1 MKGGKIQDLLRISLN
16 IRLARIMCYAL
27 LKDKHVITLTS
38 ITLIFSLFSF
48 FCISIVLGIAI
59 VVSLVCGLIAPVIIF
74 SIFTGVVP
82 KSHPKKEMVRS
93 CSVCGGEECNR
104 QHTTNAFNISAHAHV
119 YFTVPQSIDEALE
132 EIFNLVLDHH
142 IYYWYKEISVHDQ
155 LADEIRYIIRYA
167 AASLGTRLTKVDLPS
182 IILDQLIPCGLVHVD
197 SYVEGSRKVR
207 GNSSLESSVIQYL
220 KSKKALHVALQSRED
235 EANYLRAVVDS
246 LIPYLIPKQ
255 YQESSL
261 AKCFLQE
268 LLGRFLILQG
278 MDLLADPDIVNFL
291 FLLLFDDE
299 SLPIPPDTPEPK
311 VLLLKSFSSVNTHP
325 RNSSM
330 RSNLSSV
337 LKDQN
342 LLYLFH
348 SFLKAE
354 EAINI
359 LSFCLA
365 VEDFNRHILDPEL
378 TTEQLQ
384 YLHKEALELYHT
396 YMVPTAIDK
405 LDFLPEIVS
414 QIKEIVHGDVKDI
427 VKLRTTRPLFQA
439 YEYAYNLLEREYLP
453 LFMNSN
459 AYFSHICGLKHQQTF
474 QRTSNR
480 DAETVQSTSTGRG
493 SLGKGVAQRVGIG
506 LASLSR
512 QMVFKPSVINGDED
526 VMATVDEGSDVYT
539 VFLAE
544 DGCTARN
551 ALEGLS
557 HAFRDLSAWRVSIP
571 RVEERI
577 DSSGKMEFVFIVDVT
592 RIDVSGDNP
601 EELHWEV
608 ERRYNEFYVLET
620 KLTEFHGDFPDNNL
634 PPRRSFFASKGTSFM
649 HSRRQIFEGFLQKL
663 LQNPSLRNSQLL
675 FLFFKSKDEFT
686 ASYLPDVSLSRLLK
700 EVPRKLIKE
709 RGQNLDAFISSFISS
724 TSYNSLKN
732 VA

>member
-1 MKGGKIQDLLRISLN
+1 
-16 IRLARIMCYAL
+16 
-27 LKDKHVITLTS
+27 
-38 ITLIFSLFSF
+38 
-48 FCISIVLGIAI
+48 
-59 VVSLVCGLIAPVIIF
+59 
-74 SIFTGVVP
+74 
-82 KSHPKKEMVRS
+82 
-93 CSVCGGEECNR
+93 
-104 QHTTNAFNISAHAHV
+104 
-119 YFTVPQSIDEALE
+119 
-132 EIFNLVLDHH
+132 
-142 IYYWYKEISVHDQ
+142 
-155 LADEIRYIIRYA
+155 
-167 AASLGTRLTKVDLPS
+167 
-182 IILDQLIPCGLVHVD
+182 
-197 SYVEGSRKVR
+197 
-207 GNSSLESSVIQYL
+207 
-220 KSKKALHVALQSRED
+220 
-235 EANYLRAVVDS
+235 
-246 LIPYLIPKQ
+246 
-255 YQESSL
+255 
-261 AKCFLQE
+261 
-268 LLGRFLILQG
+268 
-278 MDLLADPDIVNFL
+278 
-291 FLLLFDDE
+291 
-299 SLPIPPDTPEPK
+299 
-311 VLLLKSFSSVNTHP
+311 
-325 RNSSM
+325 
-330 RSNLSSV
+330 
-337 LKDQN
+337 
-342 LLYLFH
+342 
-348 SFLKAE
+348 
-354 EAINI
+354 
-359 LSFCLA
+359 
-365 VEDFNRHILDPEL
+365 
-378 TTEQLQ
+378 
-384 YLHKEALELYHT
+384 
-396 YMVPTAIDK
+396 MVPTAIDK

-459 AYFSHICGLKHQQTF
+459 AYFSHICGLKYQQTF

-480 DAETVQSTSTGRG
+480 DAETVQSTSTLRG

-512 QMVFKPSVINGDED
+512 QMAFKPSVINGDED
-526 VMATVDEGSDVYT
+526 
-539 VFLAE
+539 AE

-709 RGQNLDAFISSFISS
+709 RGQNLDAFISSFITS
-724 TSYNSLKN
+724 TTTYNSLKN